1 MKNSFPARVDHLG
14 IFRKAGSVTAPFF
27 RLGFVAA
34 GGADYLVLKDGKP
47 VPGAGALIFDN
58 AYIELSMKPIY
69 ADPIWPKGGFTYLQ
83 FGTMDAAAA
92 HRRLAEAGFSV
103 GEVAVMSR
111 YADHG
116 ENKGNAS
123 FAFFCL
129 SGDVLPNAYYG
140 AVQHLNRE
148 LMYQPTRYIHKN
160 GVSRINSITVFEN
173 NAEKST
179 EIAKKSSRFCSCL
192 GDAPP
197 SGGVPV
203 VHVMNRGEARETYGV
218 AIPNDT
224 RNVVG
229 IHFHTDDLN
238 LVKAHLDGFTVRQS
252 DGSIVVDMME
262 DMNVYLVF
270 TEE

>member
-1 MKNSFPARVDHLG
+1 MKYSFPGRVDHFG
-14 IFRKAGSVTAPFF
+14 IFRKAGNVTEPFF

-34 GGADYLVLKDGKP
+34 GGADHLVLKDGKP
-47 VPGAGALIFDN
+47 VPGAGALIFEN

-69 ADPIWPKGGFTYLQ
+69 ADPVWPRGGFTYLQ
-83 FGTMDAAAA
+83 FGTMDAVAT
-92 HRRLAEAGFSV
+92 HQRLAEAGFAV
-103 GEVAVMSR
+103 GDVATMSR

-116 ENKGNAS
+116 ENKGDAG
-123 FAFFCL
+123 FTFFRL
-129 SGDVLPNAYYG
+129 SEAVVPNAYYG

-160 GVSRINSITVFEN
+160 GVSRINSITIFEDDAEKAAQI
-173 NAEKST
+173 AEKSRRVVDGT
-179 EIAKKSSRFCSCL
+179 GEAT
-192 GDAPP
+192 P

-203 VHVMNRGEARETYGV
+203 VYIMDRAEAREVYGV
-218 AIPNDT
+218 EIPQDT

-229 IHFHTDDLN
+229 VCLHTDSLE
-238 LVKAHLDGFTVRQS
+238 LVKAHLDGFAVRES
-252 DGSIVVDMME
+252 GNSIVVDMVE

>member
-1 MKNSFPARVDHLG
+1 MKCSFHACVDHFG
-14 IFRKAGSVTAPFF
+14 IFRKAGNVTEPFF

-34 GGADYLVLKDGKP
+34 GGADHLVLKDGKP
-47 VPGAGALIFDN
+47 APGAGALIFEN

-69 ADPIWPKGGFTYLQ
+69 ADPVWPRGGFTYLQ
-83 FGTMDAAAA
+83 FGTMDAVAT
-92 HRRLAEAGFSV
+92 HQRLAEAGFAV
-103 GEVAVMSR
+103 GDVATMSR

-116 ENKGNAS
+116 ENKGDAG
-123 FAFFCL
+123 FTFFRL
-129 SGDVLPNAYYG
+129 SEDVLPNAYYG

-160 GVSRINSITVFEN
+160 GVSRVNSITIFEDDAGKAAEI
-173 NAEKST
+173 AEKSGRVV
-179 EIAKKSSRFCSCL
+179 SSV
-192 GDAPP
+192 GEATP

-203 VHVMNRGEARETYGV
+203 VYVMDRAEAREVYGV
-218 AIPNDT
+218 DIPQDT

-229 IHFHTDDLN
+229 VCFHTDSLD
-238 LVKAHLDGFTVRQS
+238 LVKARLDGFTVRES
-252 DGSIVVDMME
+252 GNSIVVDMVE